1 MVLSVNEQTFKQYVL
16 ENSKMVLVD
25 FWAPWCGLCRLIQ
38 PMLEDLQQEWSD
50 QIEVVRVNA
59 DNSLRLAS
67 AYQLKSLPTLL
78 LFENGQLVERL
89 EGFQGRDD
97 LRLAIQNLIGNNQ
110 SQFSAASI
118 GQSLTHTAL
127 ENATQSA
134 A

>member
-38 PMLEDLQQEWSD
+38 PMLEDVQQEWSD

-67 AYQLKSLPTLL
+67 TYQLRSLPTLL

-97 LRLAIQNLIGNNQ
+97 LRLAIQNLIGNNR
-110 SQFSAASI
+110 SQFSASI
-118 GQSLTHTAL
+118 EQGLTHTAL
-127 ENATQSA
+127 ESATQSA

>member
-1 MVLSVNEQTFKQYVL
+1 MVLSVNEQTFKQCVL

-38 PMLEDLQQEWSD
+38 PMLEDVQQEWSD
-50 QIEVVRVNA
+50 RIEVVRVNA

-67 AYQLKSLPTLL
+67 TYQLKSLPTLL
-78 LFENGQLVERL
+78 LFENGQVVERL

-110 SQFSAASI
+110 SQFSASI
-118 GQSLTHTAL
+118 GQGLTHTAL
-127 ENATQSA
+127 ESATQSA

>member
-110 SQFSAASI
+110 SQYSASM
-118 GQSLTHTAL
+118 GQGLAHTAL
-127 ENATQSA
+127 ESATQSA

>member
-1 MVLSVNEQTFKQYVL
+1 
-16 ENSKMVLVD
+16 MVLVD

-38 PMLEDLQQEWSD
+38 PILEDVQQEWSD
-50 QIEVVRVNA
+50 RIEVVRVNA

-67 AYQLKSLPTLL
+67 TYQLKSLPTLL

-110 SQFSAASI
+110 SQFSASI
-118 GQSLTHTAL
+118 GGGLTHTTS
-127 ENATQSA
+127 ATQSA

>member
-1 MVLSVNEQTFKQYVL
+1 MLSVNEQTFKQCVL

-38 PMLEDLQQEWSD
+38 PMLEDVQQEWSD
-50 QIEVVRVNA
+50 RIEVVRVNA

-78 LFENGQLVERL
+78 LFKNGQLVERL

-97 LRLAIQNLIGNNQ
+97 LRRAMQNLIGNNP
-110 SQFSAASI
+110 SQLSASI
-118 GQSLTHTAL
+118 GQGLAHTAL

>member
-38 PMLEDLQQEWSD
+38 PMLEDVQQEWSD

-97 LRLAIQNLIGNNQ
+97 LRLAIQNLIGNNE
-110 SQFSAASI
+110 SQYSASM